1 MKKILTAVFIF
12 LVFIS
17 LYFSR
22 ADFSI
27 SDNAEG
33 KNNYSQNNKQTADN
47 LIASSFLSGN
57 IENNE
62 TSYKQCYLKIEAKAG
77 LIKYLSHNRN
87 IFELNPDKHW
97 SIASISKLMAAIV
110 AFEQIGASREI
121 KIDAKS
127 VATEGISGEFK
138 EGDFFSSLD
147 LIKAMLLVSSND
159 AATAL
164 AGTIGEETFMKLMNQ
179 KAQELKMS
187 DTIYFNPSGLSF
199 LNQSTP
205 NDLAKL
211 ANYIYND
218 RQKVF
223 DITKQKEITIK
234 ELGFQKTRN
243 LANINQLSGR
253 NDFIGGPPNQGEA
266 RLKIEFLGGKTG
278 YLDES
283 GRNLISLFNINNQ
296 PILTVI
302 LGAEDAYKETEK
314 MLTCISPTLF

>member
-1 MKKILTAVFIF
+1 MKTLLTAIFIF
-12 LVFIS
+12 FIFTS
-17 LYFSR
+17 LYLIR
-22 ADFSI
+22 ADFFI
-27 SDNAEG
+27 SDSAEG
-33 KNNYSQNNKQTADN
+33 KNNSFQNNQQATDN
-47 LIASSFLSGN
+47 LIAVNTLNGN
-57 IENNE
+57 IKNNE
-62 TSYKQCYLKIEAKAG
+62 TPYAHCSFKIEAKAA
-77 LIKYLSHNRN
+77 LIKYLNQSKN
-87 IFELNPDKHW
+87 IFEFNPNKHW
-97 SIASISKLMAAIV
+97 SIASVSKLMTAIV
-110 AFEQIGASREI
+110 AFEQIGANREI
-121 KIDAKS
+121 KIDEKS

-138 EGDFFSSLD
+138 EGDIFSSLD

-164 AGTIGEETFMKLMNQ
+164 AESISEETFVKLMNQ

-187 DTIYFNPSGLSF
+187 NTIYFNPSGLSF

-218 RQKVF
+218 RRKIF
-223 DITKQKEITIK
+223 DITKQKEMPIK
-234 ELGFQKTRN
+234 EISFQKTRN

-253 NDFIGGPPNQGEA
+253 NDFI
-266 RLKIEFLGGKTG
+266 GGKTG

-296 PILTVI
+296 PILTII

-314 MLTCISPTLF
+314 MLTCISPTPF